1 MTNWI
6 PDLSSSD
13 SGPLYQR
20 LADRIESD
28 IDVGALPAGSKLPPQ
43 RDLAFDIGTT
53 VGTVGRAYS
62 LLRERGLV
70 SGEVGRG
77 TYILARQA
85 GAAIA
90 EVYQPSPVEGTR
102 ALGASPGKL
111 RFDSTA
117 APFVGQSE
125 VLSGMLAAVGRELG
139 TEVASYAS
147 DFPDRWF
154 EAGARWLGRNGFR
167 PAPDSIVPTL
177 GVHAGVMAA
186 ITAVTAPGDLIAF
199 EHLSYAQIPRGT
211 VLAGRRPILVHADDQ
226 GLDPDDFEHVCAQR
240 HPKAIFLMPA
250 AHNPT
255 AVSMPLERR
264 EAVARIAR
272 EYNVLLIEDDLYGH
286 MSDYPAPLL
295 AELAPER
302 TITVGGLSKS
312 VAAGMRGGWL
322 TCPPSLRHRIRVAHK
337 LLAGGMPFLLPEVSA
352 RLVLSGEAERIRQRS
367 IAEVNARLDLARA
380 ALDGYD
386 FNACPNIPFV
396 WLRLPDPWLSG
407 TFRNA
412 AAKAGILID
421 DEDEFKVARSEK
433 VFHRVRLGLSK
444 PRRQEVAD
452 GLAIIRRLLEEGDAG
467 YASFD

>member
-102 ALGASPGKL
+102 GLGASPGKL

-154 EAGARWLGRNGFR
+154 EAGAIWLGRNGFR

-177 GVHAGVMAA
+177 GVHAGVMAS

-199 EHLSYAQIPRGT
+199 EHLGSAPIPACNSSGQ
-211 VLAGRRPILVHADDQ
+211 AAAYPGRCSNPVARPQRLS
-226 GLDPDDFEHVCAQR
+226 EHLCAQR

-295 AELAPER
+295 AELTPER

-367 IAEVNARLDLARA
+367 IAEVNARLYLARA

-407 TFRNA
+407 TFKNA

-421 DEDEFKVARSEK
+421 DEDAFEVRAVGKGLPSRKAGPVETAASGGCR
-433 VFHRVRLGLSK
+433 RVGHHS
-444 PRRQEVAD
+444 PPA
-452 GLAIIRRLLEEGDAG
+452 
-467 YASFD
+467 